1 MSLEELQRLQEFN
14 VENIPIDHKDITE
27 TIAGVVFMMGQQLNE
42 LHKKVAEVVPVEAL
56 AKNWTRCQYPVHQH
70 TLPTGDDEVVLV
82 EWIKPNSINDELS
95 LEYILNLLGSGRIYR
110 DERGFFLAGRITLG
124 LPQEAIEIIPAS
136 EIVELPNG

>member
-82 EWIKPNSINDELS
+82 ELRVHPKPFGFWS
-95 LEYILNLLGSGRIYR
+95 NLSGRAWFLSRWSNYPR
-110 DERGFFLAGRITLG
+110 ASSRGD
-124 LPQEAIEIIPAS
+124 
-136 EIVELPNG
+136 